1 MKNLFFCL
9 LFICASV
16 INCFA
21 QGGQYDGNWFDG
33 HSYYTSVSTPD
44 GNIRFQG
51 VSADGENRFSFY
63 INLGLG
69 NYIYAEDTQNSG
81 FVPIR
86 AEYDNRAN
94 FISAGG
100 ATVLAVYDQYGQI
113 SWVLEKTT
121 KSKNDCL
128 ASQLWWKDQPI
139 ERAAS
144 GMIMN
149 TDYLATVSKTEL
161 RYLQE
166 LLTTKSSLNYIE
178 KINSSIIGAE
188 LEIPDYTRY
197 NINNIEVLKE
207 IQADAPVT
215 VYDAV
220 EFISAIVSG
229 KKEVVIGEG
238 AVINLSDVL
247 NDESYFSIDGRSWVV
262 VDEEFA
268 KNVKKPTI
276 ISEPVYDGGQL
287 TIAGVD
293 GLTIKGTKNSR
304 IIVNAAY
311 AYVLNFVNCT
321 DIKLENVTLGHNV
334 PGYCM
339 GGVVGLYN
347 CQSVTIEDS
356 DLYGCGAYGIVAE
369 NSEFIRMNRS
379 FIRDCSYGIMQLMNV
394 QDVVFNSCDF
404 FRNKEYTMIEADAA
418 TKGVVFEECRFAQNQ
433 GVLFIAEAEMK
444 MINCEIYH
452 PFSDGFGNAPHL
464 KMDDDT
470 VLLFNNYPL
479 KPRKIGPVVTVLPY

>member
-1 MKNLFFCL
+1 MKNLFCYL
-9 LFICASV
+9 VLICAS
-16 INCFA
+16 ISNCFA
-21 QGGQYDGNWFDG
+21 QGGHYDGHWFDG
-33 HSYYTSVSTPD
+33 YSYYTSVTTPD

-51 VSADGENRFSFY
+51 VSADSDNEFSFY
-63 INLGLG
+63 INLDSASYL
-69 NYIYAEDTQNSG
+69 YAEDTQNVG

-86 AEYDNRAN
+86 SKYGNPAV

-100 ATVLAVYDQYGQI
+100 ATVLTIYNDEGLI

-128 ASQLWWKDQPI
+128 ASQLWWKDQPL
-139 ERAAS
+139 EQAMSR
-144 GMIMN
+144 MVMN
-149 TDYLATVSKTEL
+149 TDYLSTTSKTEL
-161 RYLQE
+161 RYIQE
-166 LLTTKSSLNYIE
+166 TISGKSSPNYIE
-178 KINSSIIGAE
+178 KINQSIVTSE
-188 LEIPDYTRY
+188 LEIPDHIRF
-197 NINNIEVLKE
+197 NINNIEVLRE
-207 IQADAPVT
+207 MLADAPVT

-220 EFISAIVSG
+220 EFISAIISG

-247 NDESYFSIDGRSWVV
+247 NDGSLFSIDGRSWVV

-470 VLLFNNYPL
+470 VLLFNNNPL
-479 KPRKIGPVVTVLPY
+479 KPRKIGPIVTVLPY